1 MVGKI
6 LGNRYEIL
14 EEIGNGGMARVFR
27 AHCKLLNRNV
37 AVKVLRPE
45 LAKDQEFLAR
55 FNTEAQAA
63 AALSHPNIVS
73 IYDVGSEDGLQYII
87 MEYVE
92 GQTLKDYIDANKK
105 LSWQQAVEF
114 SIQICKGLEHAHKNH
129 IVHRDI
135 KPHNIILTP
144 EGVLKVTDFGIA
156 RAATSATVTM
166 GGNTIG
172 SVHYFSPE
180 QARGGYTDEKSDI
193 YSVGVVMYEMLTGRV
208 PFESDSPVSI
218 AIKHLQEKPVSP
230 KEYNIAIPLA
240 VEAIILKAMSKE
252 QSMRYQSS
260 AGLLDD
266 LYAAQKQPD
275 IVPEEVPELA
285 NNFSTRKIPAVNIAE
300 VNEQAEK
307 EKKPKT
313 ASDKKAVIWAIIT
326 SVVIVSI
333 LIFGTIAVVYPGA
346 FSSSKNV
353 EMPVPDLVG
362 QKYDDIKDTYKNKKI
377 TINMVQQVPSKE
389 YEKGVIISQD
399 PKTGKMIKTPIEINV
414 VVSAGIKDITIDN
427 YINKIATDARLDIEK
442 LGLNV
447 KEIKESSDTVT
458 EGVIIRTVPQAGY
471 TLKAGEEIT
480 IYVSQ
485 GAGKNQTT
493 MPNLIGEDVQQARR
507 VISDNKLR
515 EGKITEVP
523 SDKPKNVVL
532 TQSVSRGTNVDEY
545 TEIDLTVSSGLSAST
560 GNTQV
565 IPQTPVPVKPVTDI
579 KTKSMTINI
588 PQDQEKTTIKI
599 LQDGKTIH
607 NMTHS
612 RDEKAFNINITGNGV
627 VSLEIYYNGSLYA
640 SKTVTL

>member
-73 IYDVGSEDGLQYII
+73 IYDVGSEDGLEYII

-92 GQTLKDYIDANKK
+92 GQTLKEYIDANKM

-114 SIQICKGLEHAHKNH
+114 TIQICKGLEHAHKNH

-144 EGVLKVTDFGIA
+144 DGVLKVTDFGIA
-156 RAATSATVTM
+156 RASTTATVTM

-260 AGLLDD
+260 AQMLDD

-275 IVPEEVPELA
+275 IIPEEVPELA
-285 NNFSTRKIPAVNIAE
+285 NNFNTRKIPAVNVAE
-300 VNEQAEK
+300 VIQPMEK
-307 EKKPKT
+307 TKKPKV
-313 ASDKKAVIWAIIT
+313 ASDKKAVIWAIVT

-333 LIFGTIAVVYPGA
+333 LIFGTLAVVYPGM
-346 FSSSKNV
+346 FVKTSV

-362 QKYDDIKDTYKNKKI
+362 QKYDDIKDTYKNKNI
-377 TINMVQQVPSKE
+377 TINIVQQIPSKD
-389 YEKGVIISQD
+389 YEKGIIISQD

-414 VVSAGIKDITIDN
+414 VVSAGIKDIILDN
-427 YINKIATDARLDIEK
+427 YVNKMATDAKLDIEK

-458 EGVIIRTVPQAGY
+458 EGIIIRTVPQAGY
-471 TLKAGEEIT
+471 TIKAGDEIT

-485 GAGKNQTT
+485 GAEKNTAT
-493 MPNLIGEDVQQARR
+493 MPNLVGEDVQQARR
-507 VISDNKLR
+507 VISDNRLS
-515 EGKITEVP
+515 EGKISEVP

-532 TQSVSRGTNVDEY
+532 TQSVARGTSVDEY
-545 TEIDLTVSSGLSAST
+545 TEIDLTVSSGSAGGT
-560 GNTQV
+560 TI
-565 IPQTPVPVKPVTDI
+565 IPTTQTPPPVNPPTTL
-579 KTKSMTINI
+579 KTKSMTISV
-588 PQDQEKTTIKI
+588 PQDQDKTTIKI

-607 NMTHS
+607 NSVHS
-612 RDEKAFNINITGNGV
+612 KDEKAFNINITGSGTV
-627 VSLEIYYNGSLYA
+627 KVETYYNGVFYA
-640 SKTVTL
+640 SRMVTL

>member
-14 EEIGNGGMARVFR
+14 EEIGNGGMARVFK

-73 IYDVGSEDGLQYII
+73 IYDVGSEEDLQYII

-92 GQTLKDYIDANKK
+92 GQTLKDYIDSNKK

-114 SIQICKGLEHAHKNH
+114 SIQICKGLEHAHKNK

-135 KPHNIILTP
+135 KPHNIIPTP

-156 RAATSATVTM
+156 RASTKATVTM

-240 VEAIILKAMSKE
+240 IEAIILKAMSKE

-260 AGLLDD
+260 AGLLED
-266 LYAAQKQPD
+266 LYAAQKSPD
-275 IVPEEVPELA
+275 NVPEEVEELA
-285 NNFSTRKIPAVNIAE
+285 NNFSTRKIPAI
-300 VNEQAEK
+300 
-307 EKKPKT
+307 KPDDIKQQKPQKNS
-313 ASDKKAVIWAIIT
+313 SDKKAVIWAIIT
-326 SVVIVSI
+326 SVVIVSV
-333 LIFGTIAVVYPGA
+333 LIFGTIAVVYPGV
-346 FSSSKNV
+346 FTVSKSV

-362 QKYDDIKDTYKNKKI
+362 QRYDDIKDSFKDKKI
-377 TINMVQQVPSKE
+377 TINMVQQVTSKE
-389 YEKGVIISQD
+389 YEKGIIISQD

-414 VVSAGIKDITIDN
+414 IVSAGIKDITIDN
-427 YINKIATDARLDIEK
+427 YVNKMATDARLDIEK

-447 KEIKESSDTVT
+447 REIKEASDTIT
-458 EGVIIRTVPQAGY
+458 EGIVIRTTPQAGY
-471 TLKAGEEIT
+471 TLKAGEELT
-480 IYVSQ
+480 LYVSQ
-485 GAGKNQTT
+485 GAGTNKVI
-493 MPNLIGEDVQQARR
+493 MPNIIGEDLQQARR
-507 VISDNKLR
+507 VISDSKLR

-523 SDKPKNVVL
+523 SDRPKNVVL
-532 TQSVSRGTNVDEY
+532 SQSIPRGTEVAEY
-545 TEIDLTVSSGLSAST
+545 AEVDLTVSLGTSNGT
-560 GNTQV
+560 GTPAVQPTPPKV
-565 IPQTPVPVKPVTDI
+565 IPNTNI
-579 KTKSMTINI
+579 KTKSMTINV
-588 PQDQEKTTIKI
+588 PQDADKTTIKV

-607 NMTHS
+607 NATHS
-612 RDEKAFNINITGNGV
+612 RDEKAFNIT
-627 VSLEIYYNGSLYA
+627 VSGDGSVTFEIYYNGVLSNT
-640 SKTVTL
+640 KTVIL

>member
-14 EEIGNGGMARVFR
+14 EEIGNGGMARVFK

-73 IYDVGSEDGLQYII
+73 IYDVGSEEDLQYII

-92 GQTLKDYIDANKK
+92 GQTLKDYIDSNKK

-114 SIQICKGLEHAHKNH
+114 SIQICKGLEHAHKNK

-156 RAATSATVTM
+156 RASTKATVTM

-240 VEAIILKAMSKE
+240 IEAIILKAMSKE

-260 AGLLDD
+260 AGLLED
-266 LYAAQKQPD
+266 LYAAQKSPD
-275 IVPEEVPELA
+275 NVPEEVEELA
-285 NNFSTRKIPAVNIAE
+285 NNFSTRKIPAI
-300 VNEQAEK
+300 
-307 EKKPKT
+307 KPDDIKQQKPQKNS
-313 ASDKKAVIWAIIT
+313 SDKKAVIWAIIT
-326 SVVIVSI
+326 SVVIVSV
-333 LIFGTIAVVYPGA
+333 LIFGTIAVVYPGV
-346 FSSSKNV
+346 FTVSKSV

-362 QKYDDIKDTYKNKKI
+362 QRYDDIKDSFKDKKI
-377 TINMVQQVPSKE
+377 TINMVQQVTSKE
-389 YEKGVIISQD
+389 YEKGIIISQD

-414 VVSAGIKDITIDN
+414 IVSAGIKDITIDN
-427 YINKIATDARLDIEK
+427 YVNKMATDARLDIEK

-447 KEIKESSDTVT
+447 REIKEASDTIT
-458 EGVIIRTVPQAGY
+458 EGIVIRTTPQAGY
-471 TLKAGEEIT
+471 TLKAGEELT
-480 IYVSQ
+480 LYVSQ
-485 GAGKNQTT
+485 GAGTNKVI
-493 MPNLIGEDVQQARR
+493 MPNIIGEDLQQARR
-507 VISDNKLR
+507 VISDSKLR

-523 SDKPKNVVL
+523 SDRPKNVVL
-532 TQSVSRGTNVDEY
+532 SQSIPRGTEVAEY
-545 TEIDLTVSSGLSAST
+545 AEVDLTVSLGTSNGT
-560 GNTQV
+560 GTPAVQPTPPKV
-565 IPQTPVPVKPVTDI
+565 IPNTNI
-579 KTKSMTINI
+579 KTKSMTINV
-588 PQDQEKTTIKI
+588 PQDADKTTIKV

-607 NMTHS
+607 NATHS
-612 RDEKAFNINITGNGV
+612 RDEKAFNIT
-627 VSLEIYYNGSLYA
+627 VSGDGSVTFEIYYNGVLSNT
-640 SKTVTL
+640 KTVIL